1 MQKIIEVTDLRKS
14 YGSVEAVKGISFYVE
29 SGKLFSFL
37 GPNGAGKSTTIDM
50 ICSLFKPDSGEI
62 TVDGKTVGK
71 QDQAIRNSI
80 GIVFQDGLLDSLLTV
95 RENLKLR
102 AAFYCKNSEETK
114 QAVKKAIHITGIQ
127 DYADRPYGK
136 LSGGQRRRADIAR
149 ALLNTPK
156 ILFLDEPTTGLDP
169 QTRKAIWET
178 IERLRREN
186 GMTIFLTTHYMEE
199 AEKSDYVIVID
210 SGKIAARGTPA
221 CLKETFAKDTLR
233 LIYKDQQQCAEV
245 LKEMQADYQTEAGRF
260 VVKITDTMEALPI
273 IENVKDFIRSF
284 EVLAGTMDDA
294 FLGITGKELRE

>member
-1 MQKIIEVTDLRKS
+1 MQKIIEVTDLKKS
-14 YGSVEAVKGISFYVE
+14 YGSVEAVQGISFYVE

-50 ICSLFKPDSGEI
+50 ICSLFKPDGGQI
-62 TVDGKTVGK
+62 TVDGKIVGK
-71 QDQAIRNSI
+71 QDQEIRNSI
-80 GIVFQDGLLDSLLTV
+80 GIVFQDGLLDNLLTV

-102 AAFYCKNSEETK
+102 AAFYYSRKTEIA

-136 LSGGQRRRADIAR
+136 LSGGQRRRADITR

-169 QTRKAIWET
+169 QTRKAVWET
-178 IERLRREN
+178 IERLRRET

-210 SGKIAARGTPA
+210 GGKIAARGTPA
-221 CLKETFAKDTLR
+221 YLKETYAKDTLR
-233 LIYKDQQQCAEV
+233 LIYKDEAKCAEALRQMKV
-245 LKEMQADYQTEAGRF
+245 DFRPEAGRF
-260 VVKITDTMEALPI
+260 VVKLADTMEALPV
-273 IENVKDFIRSF
+273 IEKAKDLIGSF
-284 EVLAGTMDDA
+284 EVLSGTMDDA